1 MARAKFIVQAQRSDG
16 FAYVDCEVHRATS
29 WAVVKT
35 QQLRLKG
42 KPYTTRKV
50 ISRHQTRTQAEG
62 EAMSQNLNVLGPL
75 RQYALSKKMG
85 AKR

>member
-1 MARAKFIVQAQRSDG
+1 MTRAKFLVQAQRSNG
-16 FAYVDCEVHRATS
+16 LAYVDCEVHRATS

-42 KPYTTRKV
+42 KPYMTRKV
-50 ISRHQTRTQAEG
+50 VSRHQTRTQAEG
-62 EAMSQNLNVLGPL
+62 EASSQNLNAAGPL
-75 RQYALSKKMG
+75 RQYVLGKRMG